1 MRGRVL
7 RHHDGAMIEEPTE
20 LVPGELCGG
29 GVALKRARQLVL
41 RSLLLCSVERLA
53 PSVALSQLVKNDEIM
68 HVLVQLITSPRKPCT
83 DCRECIM
90 YDRPCF
96 SDCACAASCSGNTP
110 KCSNE
115 DNNYS
120 WFAHPDLS
128 NKTVLSDCALDHLS
142 TIRNLTPEQLATR
155 YGLGG

>member
-7 RHHDGAMIEEPTE
+7 RHHDGAMIEEPKE

-90 YDRPCF
+90 YDRPCWF
-96 SDCACAASCSGNTP
+96 KPRSGVI
-110 KCSNE
+110 SNHKLRAFE
-115 DNNYS
+115 IRVEYS
-120 WFAHPDLS
+120 H
-128 NKTVLSDCALDHLS
+128 V
-142 TIRNLTPEQLATR
+142 
-155 YGLGG
+155 